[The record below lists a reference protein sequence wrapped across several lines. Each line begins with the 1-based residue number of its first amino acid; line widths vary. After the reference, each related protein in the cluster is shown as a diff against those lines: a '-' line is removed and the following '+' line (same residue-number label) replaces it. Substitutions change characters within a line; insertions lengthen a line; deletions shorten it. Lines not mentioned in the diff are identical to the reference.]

1 MLGGRGVA
9 APRWPA
15 DGSAAVSWFVVCWS
29 LPKVDAKKKKI
40 VEIFSKGNSSNC
52 LGSVAKSYFG
62 FFRCM
67 AGINTF
73 VAFGVHNYAKCK
85 SPKPRRPWGQQS
97 KLKAGTSDAPSR
109 GGQHAY
115 RTRKLNRPHSLRWRL
130 VTLLNLSISLF
141 VRRIL
146 EYLIWKKVIKK
157 NTKLKKKINL
167 QKSFNTWLWCEKEQ
181 MRKFGDGISSAK

>member
-1 MLGGRGVA
+1 MIYRGTKTYGGGFA

-29 LPKVDAKKKKI
+29 LPKVDAKKI
-40 VEIFSKGNSSNC
+40 IEIFSKGNTSNC
-52 LGSVAKSYFG
+52 FGSVAKSYFG

-73 VAFGVHNYAKCK
+73 AAFGVHNYAKCK

-97 KLKAGTSDAPSR
+97 KLGAGTGDAPGR

-115 RTRKLNRPHSLRWRL
+115 CARKLNRPHSLRWRL

-141 VRRIL
+141 LRHIL
-146 EYLIWKKVIKK
+146 VYRIWKMVKRTPNWKK
-157 NTKLKKKINL
+157 NINL
-167 QKSFNTWLWCEKEQ
+167 QRSVNT
-181 MRKFGDGISSAK
+181 